1 MKKKRDSKRQKKTK
15 NGRMK
20 SREKKA
26 LKIYSPDGRKL
37 LFTTKDGFCLDYQE
51 LLRQKRWRR

>member
-15 NGRMK
+15 NGRVP

-26 LKIYSPDGRKL
+26 LKIYSPRGKL
-37 LFTTKDGFCLDYQE
+37 LFTGRDGFSVNYQE
-51 LLRQKRWRR
+51 LLKQKRPRR